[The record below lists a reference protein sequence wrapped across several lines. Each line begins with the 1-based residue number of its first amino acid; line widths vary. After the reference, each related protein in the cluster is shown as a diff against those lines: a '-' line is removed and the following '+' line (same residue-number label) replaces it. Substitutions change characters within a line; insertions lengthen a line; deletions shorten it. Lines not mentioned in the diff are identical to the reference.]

1 MSEQFPY
8 LDDTAFPN
16 LGNQDVWKI
25 AIDFDYKRWRP
36 MTQIK
41 LMNVNACG
49 DYENVAYYETEAARD
64 EWFDE
69 QAGHGETLFQEFRI
83 LPDNSVKLPI
93 PFDTAAVYNYIMVT
107 FPQATEDGR
116 QIDYEISNGK
126 RRWFYFI
133 DDVEQVAGGVTRL
146 KLSLDYWQT
155 FIYDM
160 QFSYVMLERGHY
172 PVAMSNVDDYLTR
185 PQDNA
190 DLLLAEDV
198 SFGEANNVRSSE
210 FHLFGDGEPWYL
222 MATWYN
228 PSMIDVAGQATPLP
242 PNSGPSFSSTEERN
256 GYNTVIG
263 DYDWIAGEY
272 DFSELQTNCTDVGYT
287 VDKDTP
293 TNVAVIGLPASD
305 VFGEGATFLTDV
317 IEKTPQFMQSI
328 LAAFIVPAD
337 LFSTGGTTTLAGHK
351 VWIVERQNDID
362 LGQIKF
368 TRDMFGYPSEYA
380 ELAKLYTFPYA
391 YVSVSDNQGNGFDFK
406 IEETKTV
413 TATIQSSLAFPF
425 LNVRLFLDG
434 INGEGSDEYTWRR
447 IDGTEITRHIPKSD
461 AFDMAS
467 LSYDIPTY
475 ACYIQGSKDF
485 EFKNW
490 FNREKQRYD
499 AMQAYKRNAESANT
513 SYENAIDSAETS
525 KQNSDASADTGY
537 DNAIRSAQTAY
548 DNAVRSADT
557 SLTNAN
563 ASATTGRQNSLDSN
577 ATSKT
582 NADSSADT
590 GYSNA
595 VRSAD
600 TSLDNTN
607 DSLATDKKNFDK
619 GIELNQDMLKN
630 NTTHMNWL
638 SDLTLYETFH
648 SQISNLLASADRSV
662 AQHDSLTRKALDI
675 STQISRAMQDQ
686 AEIKQGAETVLSLAS
701 SAAGVMPADQA
712 SFTKGLF
719 DTSVNNGFNK
729 TSVANVIDY
738 VGGVAT
744 PLASMVSLLPTVISA
759 GISMGIGDAA
769 TENAIQHNYANAA
782 LSIGAEWTTLASQN
796 DLIRSHGN
804 YERNSAKAK
813 NKDSVNIMTAKTNSS
828 LNVEKGSFKRN
839 QVTSKG
845 NAQRSRD
852 TSVSNAAAS
861 RDTSKSNATRTKST
875 GDTNTNRSYTT
886 ETANAQ
892 RTHDTSVSNAAATL
906 DATKQNAAGTR
917 DTTKANNQRTY
928 DVTTANAGYTREQTL
943 WNDQSALQQAQS
955 DVFYDYQAHNNDPI
969 IKCGNYAGDAT
980 NDTYEMRGW
989 QLRVRTQQPGAIRQA
1004 GDYFCRWGYA
1014 LNQQVHVTTFNLMKH
1029 FTYWK
1034 CSDIWCIGSGSCIEG
1049 AQRIIKEIL
1058 STGTTVWRDDN
1069 EIGSVSIYG
1078 N

>member
-64 EWFDE
+64 EWFDA

-146 KLSLDYWQT
+146 RLSLDYWQT

-190 DLLLAEDV
+190 DMLIAEDV

-228 PSMIDVAGQATPLP
+228 PNMIDVAGQATPLP

-337 LFSTGGTTTLAGHK
+337 LFTTGGTKSLAGHK

-499 AMQAYKRNAESANT
+499 AMQDYKRNAESANT

-525 KQNSDASADTGY
+525 KQTGDASADTGY

-563 ASATTGRQNSLDSN
+563 ASATTSRQNSLDSN
-577 ATSKT
+577 TTSKT

-600 TSLDNTN
+600 TGQDNAN
-607 DSLATDKKNFDK
+607 
-619 GIELNQDMLKN
+619 
-630 NTTHMNWL
+630 
-638 SDLTLYETFH
+638 
-648 SQISNLLASADRSV
+648 ASASTSRTNSTK
-662 AQHDSLTRKALDI
+662 SLELH
-675 STQISRAMQDQ
+675 Q
-686 AEIKQGAETVLSLAS
+686 A
-701 SAAGVMPADQA
+701 
-712 SFTKGLF
+712 
-719 DTSVNNGFNK
+719 SVNNGNK
-729 TSVANVIDY
+729 SALWNTEINNQLDRYMTAARNYATFAAQGDILDPQSAMIKTQSNISYSMQDLQNAQTVINGILSLGTSSINDFTGIQQNLQTGMATAVKDSRKASLQATANI
-738 VGGVAT
+738 AT
-744 PLASMVSLLPTVISA
+744 SFVPAKFALNAATTAISA
-759 GISMGIGDAA
+759 G
-769 TENAIQHNYANAA
+769 
-782 LSIGAEWTTLASQN
+782 LSIGIGNAATTNTMTQAWYNAAVAGVQAFDNNYWNAYSGRIYGEHSRETSEVQAEN
-796 DLIRSHGN
+796 
-804 YERNSAKAK
+804 
-813 NKDSVNIMTAKTNSS
+813 SVNLNNADLTSSTN
-828 LNVEKGSFKRN
+828 VTKGTINRDYKLS
-839 QVTSKG
+839 TD
-845 NAQRSRD
+845 NARRSRD
-852 TSVSNAAAS
+852 ASVTNAGDS
-861 RDTSKSNATRTKST
+861 RDTTKANASRTKTT

-892 RTHDTSVSNAAATL
+892 RTHDTSVANAAATL
-906 DATKQNAAGTR
+906 DATKQNAAGSR
-917 DTTKANNQRTY
+917 DTTKANNQMTY

-943 WNDQSALQQAQS
+943 WNAQNVLQQTQS
-955 DVFYDYQAHNNDPI
+955 DVYYDYQAHSNDPI
-969 IKCGNYAGDAT
+969 IRCGDYTGDAT

-1014 LNQQVHVTTFNLMKH
+1014 LNQQVNVTTFNLMKH

-1034 CSDIWCIGSGSCIEG
+1034 CSDVWCIGSGSCIEG
-1049 AQRIIKEIL
+1049 AQRMIKEIL

-1069 EIGSVSIYG
+1069 EIGGVSIYG
-1078 N
+1078 NR

>member
-64 EWFDE
+64 EWFDA

-146 KLSLDYWQT
+146 RLSLDYWQT

-190 DLLLAEDV
+190 DMLLAEDV

-228 PSMIDVAGQATPLP
+228 PNMIDVAGQATPLP

-337 LFSTGGTTTLAGHK
+337 LFTTGGTKSLAGHK

-525 KQNSDASADTGY
+525 KRNSDASSDTGY

-548 DNAVRSADT
+548 DNAVRSAGT

-600 TSLDNTN
+600 TGQDNTN
-607 DSLATDKKNFDK
+607 ASATTSRTNERNSVKEYLINVENNLNAKDYANQAQGTLSNKAALSSVLVKSL
-619 GIELNQDMLKN
+619 MLEDQADYDRDAVEYAKDYSEVLRAEN
-630 NTTHMNWL
+630 TAAAFIGSLVNTT
-638 SDLTLYETFH
+638 SSIAQGIGGAFTGSIGSETGFLDGLNT
-648 SQISNLLASADRSV
+648 NLGSIGTPVSFV
-662 AQHDSLTRKALDI
+662 MDI
-675 STQISRAMQDQ
+675 
-686 AEIKQGAETVLSLAS
+686 AS
-701 SAAGVMPADQA
+701 SAMNASIMVGTQASIEGYTRLYNLSKSALNMSTSTSSISMNYAGVHGGTSSVGTGYSEYMTTQA
-712 SFTKGLF
+712 NRKVQALNEVERTNA
-719 DTSVNNGFNK
+719 NN
-729 TSVANVIDY
+729 S
-738 VGGVAT
+738 
-744 PLASMVSLLPTVISA
+744 ASLRRGS
-759 GISMGIGDAA
+759 
-769 TENAIQHNYANAA
+769 TERNYSTTTANA
-782 LSIGAEWTTLASQN
+782 
-796 DLIRSHGN
+796 
-804 YERNSAKAK
+804 K
-813 NKDSVNIMTAKTNSS
+813 
-828 LNVEKGSFKRN
+828 
-839 QVTSKG
+839 
-845 NAQRSRD
+845 RSRD
-852 TSVSNAAAS
+852 TSVTNAGAS
-861 RDTSKSNATRTKST
+861 RDTSKSNASRTKTT

-892 RTHDTSVSNAAATL
+892 RTHDTSVANAAATL
-906 DATKQNAAGTR
+906 DATKQNAADSR
-917 DTTKANNQRTY
+917 DASKANNQRTY

-943 WNDQSALQQAQS
+943 WNDQSVLQQTQT
-955 DVFYDYQAHNNDPI
+955 DVYYDYQAHNNDPI
-969 IKCGNYAGDAT
+969 IRCGDYTGDAT

-1034 CSDIWCIGSGSCIEG
+1034 CSDIWCIGSGACIEG
-1049 AQRIIKEIL
+1049 AQRAIKGIL